1 MNNSSCPRA
10 PANLVF
16 VNGKIVTVNPAF
28 DIKSAI
34 AISGERIAAVGSDA
48 QALAAAGA
56 DATVIDLGGRTMTPG
71 LIDGHAHMDREGLR
85 DSLPSLAGAR
95 SIDDILARIEALVAR
110 VRPGEWI
117 VTMPLG
123 EPPGYEGLPG
133 SLREGRFPNRYD
145 LDRVAPDN
153 PVYIRSIW
161 GYWRLALPL
170 VSIANSKA
178 LARAGIDRS
187 TVAPVASV
195 EIERDAAGEP
205 TGVFIEHNKMPV
217 VEHTL
222 MRAAP
227 SFDPATRLAA
237 LERSMQI
244 YASAATTGVFEGHGV
259 ASEVIAAYQELNRT
273 GRQTVRSVLAFSPAW
288 SCIDRE
294 TVDGVVRSWA
304 GWLGRNGLGNDWLRM
319 QGLYAEVDDSPEA
332 LLRAADHPRTG
343 WAGFHFDAGLPRG
356 KIVTLLVE
364 AARNDIQIIGIFPY
378 MLDLFREANRH
389 HPIAGLRW
397 TLGHLS
403 TLTDDDIAA
412 IRDLGILVTTH
423 TSSQI
428 FKRGPE
434 HLGRLPPERW
444 REIVPLRR
452 LDEAGVTVSLGSDN
466 APYTLFESIWHT
478 VARKART
485 GAAVNPDQAVSR
497 VDALRFATMGGAY
510 QSFDEER
517 RGSLEVGKLADCAVL
532 SGDLLSCDEDQL
544 PGLQS
549 ELTVV
554 GGRIVFDRGNL
565 PGRSKQRSHD
575 QERRLGAGMQEPSVD
590 VHSAHRRGLRDVPEG
605 RHRPHRRHPQGPRA
619 RLIRP

>member
-1 MNNSSCPRA
+1 MSNPPRTRA

-28 DIKSAI
+28 DICSAL
-34 AISGERIAAVGSDA
+34 AIGGERIAAVGTNA
-48 QALAAAGA
+48 QAMAAAGA
-56 DATVIDLGGRTMTPG
+56 DATVIDLGGRTMIPG

-85 DSLPSLAGAR
+85 DCLPSLAGAK
-95 SIDDILARIEALVAR
+95 SIDDVLSRIEALVAKA
-110 VRPGEWI
+110 RPGEWI

-133 SLREGRFPNRYD
+133 SLREGRFPNRHD

-170 VSIANSKA
+170 VSVANSKA

-195 EIERDAAGEP
+195 EIERDSTGEP

-222 MRAAP
+222 MRVAP

-259 ASEVIAAYQELNRT
+259 ASEVVTAYQELNRT
-273 GRQTVRSVLAFSPAW
+273 GRQTVRGVLAFSPAW
-288 SCIDRE
+288 SCVNRE
-294 TVDGVVRSWA
+294 AIDGVVRSWA
-304 GWLGRNGLGNDWLRM
+304 SWLGRNGMGSDWLRM
-319 QGLYAEVDDSPEA
+319 QGLYTEVDDSPEA
-332 LLRAADHPRTG
+332 ALRAADHPRTG
-343 WAGFHFDAGLPRG
+343 WAGFHFDAGLPRD

-364 AARNDIQIIGIFPY
+364 AARNGIQIIGIFPY
-378 MLDLFREANRH
+378 MLDLFREANRR

-397 TLGHLS
+397 TLGHVS

-412 IRDLGILVTTH
+412 LRDLGVLVTTH

-428 FKRGPE
+428 YKRGPE
-434 HLGRLPPERW
+434 HLGRLEPERW

-452 LDEAGVTVSLGSDN
+452 LDQAGVKISLGSDN
-466 APYTLFESIWHT
+466 APYTLFHSVWHA
-478 VARKART
+478 VARRART
-485 GAAVNPDQAVSR
+485 GVAVNPDQAISR
-497 VDALRFATMGGAY
+497 ADALRFATMGGAY
-510 QSFDEER
+510 LSFDEDR

-532 SGDLLSCDEDQL
+532 SDDLLSCDENRI
-544 PGLQS
+544 PSLQS
-549 ELTVV
+549 DLTVV
-554 GGRIVFDRGNL
+554 GGRIVFDRAAGN
-565 PGRSKQRSHD
+565 PRT
-575 QERRLGAGMQEPSVD
+575 GAAS
-590 VHSAHRRGLRDVPEG
+590 
-605 RHRPHRRHPQGPRA
+605 
-619 RLIRP
+619 